1 VTLDGVMED
10 PFGADG
16 FDRGGWSLRFPD
28 PAAARV
34 RFEEL
39 AAAEAILLGRVT
51 YGGLPAAWRGEVE
64 ELGAAERLGSIRKY
78 VASNTLRELP
88 QSNSQ
93 VLSGDPAAAVR
104 ELKAGD
110 GGEILLLGSRTLLA
124 TLIANELIDEY
135 RLMIHPIILGA
146 GRHLF
151 PNAGDGGTLRLSA
164 CRALDS
170 GTVIASYVPVR
181 D

>member
-1 VTLDGVMED
+1 MED

-28 PAAARV
+28 PAAARIRV
-34 RFEEL
+34 EEL
-39 AAAEAILLGRVT
+39 TAAEAILLGRVT
-51 YGGLPAAWRGEVE
+51 YEGLAGACRGQSD
-64 ELGAAERLGSIRKY
+64 ELGFAERMSSTRKY
-78 VASNTLRELP
+78 VASSTLRELT

-93 VLSGDPAAAVR
+93 LLSGDPAAAVR

-110 GGEILLLGSRTLLA
+110 GGEILLLGSRTLVA

-135 RLMIHPIILGA
+135 RLIIHPIILGA

-151 PNAGDGGTLRLSA
+151 PNAGGRGTLRLSK
-164 CRALDS
+164 CRPLDS
-170 GTVIASYVPVR
+170 GMVIASYDPVR